1 MTPNDNLNAGIPEA
15 GAAPSDEAIVKA
27 GGPNDPTTPPDAAAS
42 PEVLSTETE
51 ALVNALR
58 TRAMSEANAAGEFA
72 RDTYL
77 NAVRQ
82 ARQNVEQNKL
92 VDPNEMEKAIA
103 QLQLEAEKNWETLVN
118 DVATFGD
125 RLSEA
130 AKAAW
135 ETFTKGNS
143 PKA

>member
-1 MTPNDNLNAGIPEA
+1 MTPNENPNLGIPDA
-15 GAAPSDEAIVKA
+15 GADASDEAIVKS
-27 GGPNDPTTPPDAAAS
+27 GGPNDPTTA
-42 PEVLSTETE
+42 PEAPATPQVLSQETE
-51 ALVNALR
+51 ALVDALR
-58 TRAMSEANAAGEFA
+58 TRAMSEATAAGEFA

-103 QLQLEAEKNWETLVN
+103 QLQLEAEKNWQTLVD
-118 DVATFGD
+118 DVAEFGD

-130 AKAAW
+130 ARAAW
-135 ETFTKGNS
+135 EKLTQDK
-143 PKA
+143 PKV